1 MRNKKD
7 YNTPFTKNLENVQ
20 GTYTNALIQH
30 NDELAK
36 AADDRSVD
44 TETFRQMIL
53 DAVKDAKDTAA
64 CRDFRYNVNTIKSKS
79 QLIFYVW
86 NALYKGQGYSMK
98 NLNRY

>member
-7 YNTPFTKNLENVQ
+7 YSTPFTKNLENVQ

-30 NDELAK
+30 NAELTK

-44 TETFRQMIL
+44 AETFSQLVL

-64 CRDFRYNVNTIKSKS
+64 CRDFKYNVSTIKGKVN
-79 QLIFYVW
+79 LMFYVW
-86 NALYKGQGYSMK
+86 NAMYKGQGYSMK
-98 NLNRY
+98 NLKQY